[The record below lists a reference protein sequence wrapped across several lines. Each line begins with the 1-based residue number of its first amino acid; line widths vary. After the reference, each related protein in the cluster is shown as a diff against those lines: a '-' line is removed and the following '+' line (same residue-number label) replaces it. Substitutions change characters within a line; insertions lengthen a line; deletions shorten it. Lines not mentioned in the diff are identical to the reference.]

1 MRRPPPGALGIVW
14 RRHVFI
20 QRDSYTQSGPG
31 APGRNLDDVII
42 SLHIQLLL
50 ALYTTDTKLRA
61 MKNNDPSGDTR
72 ELLAYFSLAL
82 YKEGTTLWGNR
93 PVVSSPVV
101 SSPVVSSPVVSSHV
115 VSSSVISSP
124 VVSTPGSRGPTS
136 NRLAAAWRLR
146 QFRSFF
152 VASLQSAVKKL
163 GSGKRQWWICKNE
176 ESLCINCN
184 MA

>member
-50 ALYTTDTKLRA
+50 ALFTTDTKLRA
-61 MKNNDPSGDTR
+61 MKNNDPSGNTR
-72 ELLAYFSLAL
+72 DLLAYFSLAL

-93 PVVSSPVV
+93 PVVSS
-101 SSPVVSSPVVSSHV
+101 HV
-115 VSSSVISSP
+115 VSSSVVSSIVVSSP
-124 VVSTPGSRGPTS
+124 VVSTPGSRGPNLESSRCRLEAPTISFILCCFTS
-136 NRLAAAWRLR
+136 ISCIKMRIWQAAM
-146 QFRSFF
+146 
-152 VASLQSAVKKL
+152 V
-163 GSGKRQWWICKNE
+163 
-176 ESLCINCN
+176 N
-184 MA
+184 M